1 MEQRKCNIVI
11 NPRMLVS
18 ERKNP
23 IEKNYEILEVVGQG
37 GFGQVKKVRHKELDV
52 VRALKILKK
61 SRYRSQ
67 AELKMIKN
75 EIAVMKVVDHPNIVK
90 LFEFFEDEENFYIIT
105 EYCGGGQLF
114 EAIMARKTFTENEAA
129 NIMQQLLS
137 AIAHCHQRKI
147 VHRDVKPEN
156 LLLDVL
162 EDDKD
167 RLVVKVIDFGISTQF
182 DPDQK
187 LTLSIGTVSIRVI
200 FS

>member
-1 MEQRKCNIVI
+1 M
-11 NPRMLVS
+11 S